1 MVYIDF
7 LSFLKHKKDDAV
19 LKKRNLN
26 NQDISNTNQIESEE
40 ELRMKQMSINEL
52 VKNAQSTDVNIQ
64 LNAIQAIRKL
74 LSSDKN
80 PPIDQIIQAKMLPL
94 LVECLT
100 KDDFPNIQFEAAW
113 ALTNIAS
120 GVHHIGFVSR
130 RAERGGSDY

>member
-1 MVYIDF
+1 MF
-7 LSFLKHKKDDAV
+7 LLFKHKKDDAV

-26 NQDISNTNQIESEE
+26 NQDISGTNQLESEDE
-40 ELRMKQMSINEL
+40 IRMKQMSINEL
-52 VKNAQSTDVNIQ
+52 VKNAQSPDVSTQ

-100 KDDFPNIQFEAAW
+100 KDDLPNIQFEAAW

-120 GVHHIGFVSR
+120 GRFFRTSKCK
-130 RAERGGSDY
+130 EKLSKYW